1 MFLSTP
7 AANSQQA
14 LDAYSK
20 AVINAVEALGPATAN
35 LIVEIGPASKR
46 WRALRLR
53 GAGAGFLVS
62 DDGYMLTNAH
72 VVSRAVQVTA
82 RFLDGSKLAM
92 KIVGSDSATDIAVL
106 KGEASQ
112 LPSAALGDSGQVQVG
127 QLAIAIGNPLGFQ
140 STVSAGVI
148 SSTSRHMRTF
158 GGRIID
164 NVLQHTAQ
172 LNPGNSG
179 GPLVDSASR
188 VIGVNTAIIAMAQG
202 LGFAIPAD
210 VARWVFYEIRTHGRV
225 RRIYMGI
232 LAREVTPAKHKAKV
246 ANQHHNA
253 PLLRTDRQV
262 EVVSVLPAGPAA
274 RAGLKRGDRILAIN
288 GRELRGLTD
297 LYVRQSQLSVAKPVE
312 LDIVRDGDRLKIAII
327 AKELS

>member
-1 MFLSTP
+1 MLSPTPP
-7 AANSQQA
+7 AATETA

-20 AVINAVEALGPATAN
+20 AVVNAVEALGPATAN
-35 LIVEIGPASKR
+35 LSVEIGPVSRR

-82 RFLDGSKLAM
+82 RFLDGSKLPM
-92 KIVGSDSATDIAVL
+92 KVVGSDPATDIAVL
-106 KGEASQ
+106 KGEAKG
-112 LPSAALGDSGQVQVG
+112 LASAALGESTQVHVG

-202 LGFAIPAD
+202 LGFAIPID
-210 VARWVFYEIRTHGRV
+210 VARWVLYEIRTHGRV
-225 RRIYMGI
+225 RRIYLGVI
-232 LAREVTPAKHKAKV
+232 ARELPPPKV
-246 ANQHHNA
+246 KDSGKNA
-253 PLLRTDRQV
+253 AAPQPRLERQI
-262 EVVSVLPAGPAA
+262 EVVSVLPGGPAA
-274 RAGLKRGDRILAIN
+274 QAGLERGDKILALN
-288 GRELRGLTD
+288 SRDLRGLAD

-312 LDIVRDGDRLKIAII
+312 LEVLRDDERLKITVV
-327 AKELS
+327 AKEMS